1 MGCYRGIPVRLDREK
16 LFEQMHIRKELW
28 NFNEYEKAYDELAE
42 ELPRLVE
49 TRGIYKLIPNEI
61 GPLIHKDLTGLSH
74 LVCSMVTLGPGISER
89 CTAYF
94 MEKEYLKGLMIDSIA
109 DQVLFDL
116 SNDFY
121 QIIREDICK
130 RRGFELTVRFAPD
143 DQLIPIHFQ
152 KEILEIVDGRSQMAV
167 NITEGYMY
175 NPIKTLGYVYGADRE
190 ICTAE
195 IDHDCRLC
203 SNIDCE
209 FRKTERRSA

>member
-16 LFEQMHIRKELW
+16 LFEQMHIRRDLW
-28 NFNEYEKAYDELAE
+28 NFNEYEKAYDELSE
-42 ELPRLVE
+42 ELPRLIE
-49 TRGIYKLIPNEI
+49 TRGIYKLVSNEI
-61 GPLIHKDLTGLSH
+61 GTLIHKDLAGLSH

-94 MEKEYLKGLMIDSIA
+94 MEKDYLKGLMIDSIA

-121 QIIREDICK
+121 QSIREDVCT
-130 RRGFELTVRFAPD
+130 RRGFGLTVRFAPD

-152 KEILEIVDGRSQMAV
+152 KEILEIVDGRRQLAV
-167 NITEGYMY
+167 DITEGYMY
-175 NPIKTLGYVYGADRE
+175 NPIKTLGYVYGADHE

-195 IDHDCRLC
+195 VDHDCRLC
-203 SNIDCE
+203 SNTGCE